1 MCRSDRCTKFP
12 GKVFGRFLQNVAVP
26 MNWCDVNSVD
36 SLWLSLQMQRQGV
49 ETCYELGWQPY
60 TGEGNET
67 LHSATSKGVPR
78 TAAANDI
85 TDTNKVPLS
94 NDSAD
99 AR

>member
-1 MCRSDRCTKFP
+1 
-12 GKVFGRFLQNVAVP
+12 
-26 MNWCDVNSVD
+26 
-36 SLWLSLQMQRQGV
+36 MQRQGV